1 MNPLRRLWWRMRPP
15 VLALGGGGAR
25 GFAHLGVLE
34 VLEQEGLP
42 FKAIV
47 GTSMGSVI
55 GGMYLYWGSAEA
67 VRQRWETAFQERL
80 VPEVPTVD
88 IGGGSEERADHPLLQ
103 MARRFK
109 NRLVISLA
117 LNRSSIAEED
127 EFLKVLEHLIPDER
141 AIETLPKPFVAVATD
156 IRSGEEVRL
165 DRGPL
170 LRVIHAS
177 SAIPGLVP
185 PVEVDGRLLVDG
197 GVVAETPIGAAAE
210 LGRPVLAVDVSMDL
224 PAYKPD
230 ALVLHTTFRTGLMT
244 ARRLRWYQIQKA
256 DTVIRPEVGAS
267 SWSEWDRRDAFREAG
282 RRAALELLGSD

>member
-34 VLEQEGLP
+34 VLEEQGLP
-42 FKAIV
+42 FKAIA
-47 GTSMGSVI
+47 GTSMGSLI

-67 VRQRWETAFQERL
+67 VWARWETAFDKKL

-88 IGGGSEERADHPLLQ
+88 IGGASEERADHPLLQ

-127 EFLKVLEHLIPDER
+127 EFVKVLEHLIPDDCP
-141 AIETLPKPFVAVATD
+141 IESLAKPFVAVATD
-156 IRSGEEVRL
+156 IETGQEVRFA
-165 DRGPL
+165 RGPL
-170 LRVIHAS
+170 FGAIHAS

-185 PVEVDGRLLVDG
+185 PVALGGRLLVDG

-224 PAYKPD
+224 PAYRPD

-244 ARRLRWYQIQKA
+244 SRRLRWYQLQEA
-256 DTVIRPEVGAS
+256 DTVIRPAVGAS
-267 SWSEWDRRDAFREAG
+267 SWSEWDRRDALRKAG
-282 RRAALELLGSD
+282 RLAALELLGAD